1 MKSQVTV
8 PLSILLVV
16 SSIGDCFHLQGLR
29 TGTGAAHREVRR
41 DAKRSK
47 EELSSIV
54 SSIGLKPANKIKSKS
69 ISDNGEVTNLRNDDK
84 NVKFNR
90 LDRKHHDATLDDI
103 TNKVL
108 MRKVPIEVQLN
119 YSRNGSAA
127 LRSFFDPI
135 VISLIRSDLIAYS
148 EKKKLEAWR
157 QKVEVASNDPTLSQ
171 RCRTLAECKR
181 ELATLGVDVGN
192 LPFLQYFNTW
202 RDVASVKKLCYAL
215 GQTASVL
222 LDVPAVRLYQDALFE
237 KRAGD
242 GPTPWHT
249 DARMA
254 PFDTTNMLTF
264 WIPLQ
269 DVSKHGTALLFVP
282 KSHNDFALPF
292 WNEFDGPE
300 YDRLDERYNN
310 KSVHYMPLNLGDMTV
325 HSGWTLHCA
334 DGNDSSEDRL
344 ALAISFVDAKA
355 EIRETAMNFA
365 PSTGGGYGD
374 NEDQWSYREWVTQ
387 VPVRKPF
394 GTHPLVPIVW
404 PANE

>member
-1 MKSQVTV
+1 
-8 PLSILLVV
+8 
-16 SSIGDCFHLQGLR
+16 
-29 TGTGAAHREVRR
+29 
-41 DAKRSK
+41 
-47 EELSSIV
+47 V
-54 SSIGLKPANKIKSKS
+54 SSIGLKPANEFKRKS
-69 ISDNGEVTNLRNDDK
+69 ISNKGKVPSMRNDTD
-84 NVKFNR
+84 NNR
-90 LDRKHHDATLDDI
+90 FHRLSRKHHGVTSDDI
-103 TNKVL
+103 TSKVL
-108 MRKVPIEVQLN
+108 PIVRKIPIEVQLK

-127 LRSFFDPI
+127 LRSFFDPDAI
-135 VISLIRSDLIAYS
+135 RLVRSDLIAYS
-148 EKKKLEAWR
+148 EKKKMEAWR
-157 QKVEVASNDPTLSQ
+157 QKVEVASNDPILGH
-171 RCRTLAECKR
+171 RCRTVAECKE
-181 ELATLGVDVGN
+181 ELATLGVEVDN

-202 RDVASVKKLCYAL
+202 RDVASVKKLCYSL

-300 YDRLDERYNN
+300 YDRLEERYNN
-310 KSVHYMPLNLGDMTV
+310 KSLHYMPLNLGDLTV

-344 ALAISFVDAKA
+344 ALAISYVDARA
-355 EIRETAMNFA
+355 EIRETAMNFS

-374 NEDQWSYREWVTQ
+374 NEDQWSYREWVGQ

-404 PANE
+404 PAK